1 MKRMAFF
8 QSKVFTNASWL
19 LAEKILL
26 TGSGLLFLVLL
37 TRHWS
42 VEQVGD
48 YQFLLA
54 LLALLSPFS
63 SMGLNSIVSRELV
76 LTPHQTPAILG
87 TALVIRCCGAA
98 VAMLLSAL
106 LAFWLV
112 PNGLFY
118 IFLLLLLAQLSHSFY
133 VIDYYFEA
141 HVKSKVSALLRT
153 SIGIVMLLIKLIMV
167 INGSGITGVLIV
179 TAIEWCLFA
188 VAWVGVYCFFYNSK
202 PAFAWSTLQAKLFL
216 SRGWWL
222 ILSGVASIIYLKIDQ
237 VMLGWMQ
244 GSEAVAY
251 YSLASRLSEVWY
263 LFPGVIVA
271 SLYPS
276 LIKAKQLD
284 DVYRVKLQRICNL
297 LCWMAISIALV
308 MTFIAPVLVEQLFGV
323 EYGPTVLILQ
333 IHVWAGVFIFMR
345 ALFSKWILIEDIP
358 KYSLLTHGGG
368 AIVNVILNFWLIPI
382 MGGEGAAWATLISYM
397 AASYLVLFL
406 CKPTREMAMIMSI
419 SLIAP
424 ILLIINKVNKPLTK

>member
-1 MKRMAFF
+1 
-8 QSKVFTNASWL
+8 
-19 LAEKILL
+19 
-26 TGSGLLFLVLL
+26 
-37 TRHWS
+37 
-42 VEQVGD
+42 
-48 YQFLLA
+48 
-54 LLALLSPFS
+54 
-63 SMGLNSIVSRELV
+63 
-76 LTPHQTPAILG
+76 
-87 TALVIRCCGAA
+87 
-98 VAMLLSAL
+98 
-106 LAFWLV
+106 
-112 PNGLFY
+112 
-118 IFLLLLLAQLSHSFY
+118 
-133 VIDYYFEA
+133 
-141 HVKSKVSALLRT
+141 
-153 SIGIVMLLIKLIMV
+153 MLLIKLIMV

-263 LFPGVIVA
+263 LFPGIIVA

-284 DVYRVKLQRICNL
+284 DVYRVKLQRICTL

-382 MGGEGAAWATLISYM
+382 MGGEGAAWATLISYA
-397 AASYLVLFL
+397 AASYFVLFL
-406 CKPTREMAMIMSI
+406 CKPTQKMAMIMSI
-419 SLIAP
+419 SLVAP
-424 ILLIINKVNKPLTK
+424 ILYLINKVSKPLTK

>member
-1 MKRMAFF
+1 MALF
-8 QSKVFTNASWL
+8 QSKVFTNVSWL

-48 YQFLLA
+48 YQFVLA
-54 LLALLSPFS
+54 LLALLAPFS

-76 LTPHQTPAILG
+76 LTPHQTPSILG

-98 VAMLLSAL
+98 VAMFCSAL

-112 PNGLFY
+112 PNTLFY
-118 IFLLLLLAQLSHSFY
+118 IFLLLLLAQLSHSFS

-153 SIGIVMLLIKLIMV
+153 SIGLVMLLIKLIWV
-167 INGSGITGVLIV
+167 INGLGVVGVLVI

-188 VAWVGVYCFFYNSK
+188 VAWISVYCYFYQSK
-202 PAFAWSTLQAKLFL
+202 PAFAWSTVQAKLFL

-263 LFPGVIVA
+263 LLPGIIVA
-271 SLYPS
+271 SLYPN
-276 LIKAKQLD
+276 LIKAKRVA
-284 DVYRVKLQRICNL
+284 DVYRVKLQRLCTL
-297 LCWMAISIALV
+297 LCWMAVSIAVV
-308 MTFIAPVLVEQLFGV
+308 MTFIAPMLVEQLFGV
-323 EYGPTVLILQ
+323 KYGPTVLILQ

-382 MGGEGAAWATLISYM
+382 MGGEGAAWATLISYT

-419 SLIAP
+419 SLVAP
-424 ILLIINKVNKPLTK
+424 IFFVVNKVSKALTK

>member
-1 MKRMAFF
+1 MAFF

-19 LAEKILL
+19 LTEKILL
-26 TGSGLLFLVLL
+26 TGSGLLFVVLL

-48 YQFLLA
+48 YQFVLAILA
-54 LLALLSPFS
+54 LLAPFS

-76 LTPHQTPAILG
+76 LFPHRTASILG
-87 TALVIRCCGAA
+87 TALVIRCSGAA
-98 VAMLLSAL
+98 VAMLVSAL
-106 LAFWLV
+106 LSFWLV
-112 PNGLFY
+112 PNELFY
-118 IFLLLLLAQLSHSFY
+118 IFLLLLLAQLSHGFY

-153 SIGIVMLLIKLIMV
+153 SIGLLMLLVKFIWV
-167 INGSGITGVLIV
+167 VNGLGVVGVLVI

-188 VAWVGVYCFFYNSK
+188 LAWVGVYYFFHQPK
-202 PAFAWSTLQAKLFL
+202 PAFEWSSAQAKLFL
-216 SRGWWL
+216 SKGWWL

-263 LFPGVIVA
+263 LFPGIIVA
-271 SLYPS
+271 SLYPG
-276 LIKAKQLD
+276 LIKAKQLA
-284 DVYRVKLQRICNL
+284 DVYQIKLQQICTL
-297 LCWMAISIALV
+297 LCWMAVLIAVV
-308 MTFIAPVLVEQLFGV
+308 MTMIAPILVEQLFGAK
-323 EYGPTVLILQ
+323 YQPTVLILQ
-333 IHVWAGVFIFMR
+333 IHIWAGVFIFMR

-382 MGGEGAAWATLISYM
+382 MGGVGAAWATLISYAM
-397 AASYLVLFL
+397 ASYLVLFL
-406 CKPTREMAMIMSI
+406 CKPTQKMGVIMSI
-419 SLIAP
+419 ALLAP
-424 ILLIINKVNKPLTK
+424 ILFIVSKVNKLLSK